1 MSGTIV
7 PPTTEEHRPPT
18 GPHTDQGRP
27 VLLVSFPTFAVM
39 PLPKSNTAVGRVWF
53 ADAGVVDSK
62 ISTQHARFAMEGG
75 RWKIEDLGSR
85 NFTFRD
91 GHRLEAH
98 KKVPIEDGTVLRM
111 GGTLM
116 VFRERFRGPYEPAKP
131 LGTLVSPFGLFEA
144 REKLATL
151 QARPTHPVLIEGD
164 TGTGKEELSRKVA
177 EAIGRARKFTAVNVA
192 GVPEALFE
200 AHLFGS
206 DRGAFTGSVENREG
220 VLRAH
225 DGGAV
230 FLDELGE
237 MPLAVQPK
245 LLRLLD
251 GHGVMPLG
259 KSKEI
264 PVDVA
269 IVAATNR
276 NLAECVER
284 GTFRRDLLARFAFR
298 IQLPKLY
305 DRCEDVFAVAKA
317 LWERKNGR
325 LDLEK
330 TRVDVE
336 AVELM
341 MLHDWPANVRDVGRL
356 ITSMD
361 PAIGMKL
368 SVVERFL
375 GRTTPAT
382 APPPTL
388 EAIEKAIAAAG
399 GNKSEAARQ
408 LNITN
413 GYLHRRLKER
423 KE

>member
-1 MSGTIV
+1 MSGPIV

-18 GPHTDQGRP
+18 AQHVDQGRP
-27 VLLVSFPTFAVM
+27 VILVSFPTLAVIPM
-39 PLPKSNTAVGRVWF
+39 PKSNARAGRAWF
-53 ADAGVVDSK
+53 SDYGIVDSK
-62 ISTQHARFAMEGG
+62 ISTQHARFIMEGG

-91 GHRLEAH
+91 GHRLEAN
-98 KKVPIEDGTVLRM
+98 KKVPLDDGMVIRM

-116 VFRERFRGPYEPAKP
+116 VFRERFRGPCEPAKP
-131 LGTLVSPFGLFEA
+131 LGTLAGPFGLFDV
-144 REKLATL
+144 REKIALL
-151 QARPTHPVLIEGD
+151 RARPAHPVLIEGE
-164 TGTGKEELSRKVA
+164 TGTGKEELSRRVT
-177 EAIGRARKFTAVNVA
+177 EAIGRSRKFTAVNVA
-192 GVPEALFE
+192 GIPETLFE
-200 AHLFGS
+200 GQLFGS
-206 DRGAFTGSVENREG
+206 ERGAYSGSVDGKEG
-220 VLRAH
+220 VFRAH

-237 MPLAVQPK
+237 MPLALQPK

-259 KSKEI
+259 KSKEV

-269 IVAATNR
+269 IIAATNR

-305 DRCEDVFAVAKA
+305 DRREDVFAVTQA
-317 LWERKNGR
+317 LWERRHGK
-325 LDLEK
+325 LDLGK

-341 MLHDWPANVRDVGRL
+341 MLHDWPANVRDVDRL
-356 ITSMD
+356 ITLID
-361 PAIGMKL
+361 PVVGIKL
-368 SVVERFL
+368 SVVERVL
-375 GRTTPAT
+375 GINSPAT
-382 APPPTL
+382 APPPTI

-399 GNKSEAARQ
+399 GNKSEAARR
-408 LNITN
+408 LKITN
-413 GYLHRRLKER
+413 GFLHRRIKEQ
-423 KE
+423 K